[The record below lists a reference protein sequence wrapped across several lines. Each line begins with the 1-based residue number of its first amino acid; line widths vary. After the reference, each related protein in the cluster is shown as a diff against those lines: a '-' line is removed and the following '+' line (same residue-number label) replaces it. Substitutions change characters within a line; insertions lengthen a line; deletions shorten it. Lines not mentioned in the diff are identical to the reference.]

1 MYSAAYKKQGRGVQM
16 KFAETVRELR
26 LKRGLT
32 QEEVAAIAEVHRN
45 YYGEVERGLRNVSLE
60 NILRIA
66 KALKVPPAKLF
77 EKYR

>member
-1 MYSAAYKKQGRGVQM
+1 M
-16 KFAETVRELR
+16 KFAETLRELR

-32 QEEVAAIAEVHRN
+32 QEEVAAIAEIHRN
-45 YYGEVERGLRNVSLE
+45 YYGEVERGLRNVSLT

>member
-1 MYSAAYKKQGRGVQM
+1 MGSFPM
-16 KFAETVRELR
+16 KFAETLRELR
-26 LKRGLT
+26 LKRGFS
-32 QEEVAAIAEVHRN
+32 QAEVAKLAEVHRN